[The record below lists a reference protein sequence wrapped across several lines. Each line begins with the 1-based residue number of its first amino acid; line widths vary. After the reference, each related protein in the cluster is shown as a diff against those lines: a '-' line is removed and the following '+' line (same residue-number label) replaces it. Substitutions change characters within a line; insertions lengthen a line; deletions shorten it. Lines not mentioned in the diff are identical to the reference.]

1 MFYSNLDGFTLER
14 VSSIQVSI
22 TDEEWEELV
31 IGQSSG
37 MLIST
42 DVNGRPTLEKP
53 TIDYVAV
60 ATSRKNEIIREA
72 MQSINVIQMKMQSG
86 RKLTSDEECVRD
98 RVLDFIDE
106 IEFLD
111 LTKAPDIT
119 FPEFK

>member
-106 IEFLD
+106 IESLD